1 MTLHQWLILWLIW
14 FSNRAPQYGGGST
27 SNEEALREA
36 DTIEVIEMA
45 DDSSEIVKEAAE
57 TVGFG
62 NIKTVG
68 ESASFYAAQTFAET
82 HANNQAM
89 NQLRISI
96 LAKATDA
103 VMNLQPDEGT
113 ASAGI
118 LGQLAKMLQ
127 QTPPP
132 TNIPTQGG

>member
-1 MTLHQWLILWLIW
+1 
-14 FSNRAPQYGGGST
+14 
-27 SNEEALREA
+27 
-36 DTIEVIEMA
+36 MA

-57 TVGFG
+57 TVGFS

-68 ESASFYAAQTFAET
+68 EAASFYQAQSFAET

-89 NQLRISI
+89 NQLRMSI

-103 VMNLQPDEGT
+103 VFNLQPAEG
-113 ASAGI
+113 ASASGI

-132 TNIPTQGG
+132 TNIPTQGGE